1 MTAVTVKKFAD
12 QIGVSE
18 ERLLQQLQNAGVL
31 DKTIDGDL
39 DDAEKTKLLSYLR
52 GEVKS
57 ESTDTQ
63 GSITL
68 NRRTSSVVKQTSRT
82 GGARTIHV
90 ELKKRRTY
98 VKRGDLQRQQA
109 DARKAAEAEQ
119 AARLAAE
126 EEAEAKIKAKAEA
139 QEKADAERKAAEE
152 AEQLQA
158 EQESKSTPVE
168 SEVPAPG
175 DLPVPPAEHK
185 TAGRREDKPRK
196 KKGRDKATGDQ
207 ELHLAGGKRG
217 RRKARPTIKPLSLI
231 HI

>member
-52 GEVKS
+52 GEVEP
-57 ESTDTQ
+57 ESTDSQ
-63 GSITL
+63 ASITL

-98 VKRGDLQRQQA
+98 IKRGDLQRQQA

-119 AARLAAE
+119 EARLAAE
-126 EEAEAKIKAKAEA
+126 AEAEAKIKAKAEA

-158 EQESKSTPVE
+158 DQESKPTPVE
-168 SEVPAPG
+168 PEVPAPG

-196 KKGRDKATGDQ
+196 
-207 ELHLAGGKRG
+207 
-217 RRKARPTIKPLSLI
+217 
-231 HI
+231 

>member
-1 MTAVTVKKFAD
+1 MAAVTVKRFAE

-18 ERLLQQLQNAGVL
+18 ERLLQQLKNAGVL

-52 GEVKS
+52 GEVEPEPTNS
-57 ESTDTQ
+57 Q

-98 VKRGDLQRQQA
+98 IKRGDLQRQQA

-126 EEAEAKIKAKAEA
+126 VE
-139 QEKADAERKAAEE
+139 ADARVAELE
-152 AEQLQA
+152 KRLKQS
-158 EQESKSTPVE
+158 QEMTWGGE
-168 SEVPAPG
+168 SEMTG
-175 DLPVPPAEHK
+175 
-185 TAGRREDKPRK
+185 
-196 KKGRDKATGDQ
+196 KGR
-207 ELHLAGGKRG
+207 EG
-217 RRKARPTIKPLSLI
+217 RPGT
-231 HI
+231 

>member
-98 VKRGDLQRQQA
+98 
-109 DARKAAEAEQ
+109 
-119 AARLAAE
+119 
-126 EEAEAKIKAKAEA
+126 
-139 QEKADAERKAAEE
+139 
-152 AEQLQA
+152 
-158 EQESKSTPVE
+158 
-168 SEVPAPG
+168 
-175 DLPVPPAEHK
+175 
-185 TAGRREDKPRK
+185 
-196 KKGRDKATGDQ
+196 
-207 ELHLAGGKRG
+207 
-217 RRKARPTIKPLSLI
+217 IKPVSYTHLRA
-231 HI
+231 HET